1 MYVESKRREP
11 KDQAVAQPVSH
22 SLSTPGPVLLI
33 QVITLSQLFQD
44 KPQHDQNKAES
55 PSEQKAQETVQCLK
69 NAPNIWVIPYLNK
82 NMLQWD

>member
-1 MYVESKRREP
+1 MLKAKEG

-33 QVITLSQLFQD
+33 QVITLSQLLQD
-44 KPQHDQNKAES
+44 KAQHNQNKAES

-69 NAPNIWVIPYLNK
+69 NAPNT
-82 NMLQWD
+82 

>member
-44 KPQHDQNKAES
+44 KAQHDQNKAES
-55 PSEQKAQETVQCLK
+55 PS
-69 NAPNIWVIPYLNK
+69 
-82 NMLQWD
+82 